1 MSPPGRPKGEFPSA
15 QREGSLMSPPGRP
28 KGEFPSAQ
36 REGSPVRAT
45 VAFIGLGNM
54 GRPMAGHLIDAGF
67 ALRVHAR
74 RADAMA
80 PLAARGATACGSPA
94 EAARGAQFIVT
105 NVTSSD
111 DVRAVLLGPQGAV
124 EGAAAGSVVID
135 HSTIA
140 AEVTR
145 EIAAALAARGIEML
159 DCPVSG
165 GVKGAQA
172 KTLSIMVGGRPEVL
186 ERARPLLA
194 AVGQTITHIGGH
206 GAGQVV
212 KACNQ
217 IVQVINIQG
226 IAEAMLFARAQ
237 GVDCEKMLA
246 ALQAGFAGSKML
258 DLMGPKM
265 ARREFGAG
273 IEARL
278 HQKDYGL
285 IVDMARAAGLGMPAT
300 ALVAQQ
306 LNALVGRG
314 WGSDDTSSLLRVLEA
329 ANGK

>member
-1 MSPPGRPKGEFPSA
+1 MS
-15 QREGSLMSPPGRP
+15 
-28 KGEFPSAQ
+28 
-36 REGSPVRAT
+36 T

-54 GRPMAGHLIDAGF
+54 GRPMASHLIDAGY

-74 RADAMA
+74 RAAAMQ
-80 PLAARGATACGSPA
+80 PLVDLGATACTSPA

-105 NVTSSD
+105 NVTNSE
-111 DVRAVLLGPQGAV
+111 DVWQVLLGAGGAI
-124 EGAAAGSVVID
+124 ETAAAGSVVID
-135 HSTIA
+135 HSTISA
-140 AEVTR
+140 QVTR
-145 EIAAALAARGIEML
+145 EIAAVLAERGIEML

-165 GVKGAQA
+165 GVKGALA
-172 KTLSIMVGGRPEVL
+172 RTLSIMVGGKPEVL

-194 AVGQTITHIGGH
+194 AVGQTITYIGDH

-217 IVQVINIQG
+217 IVQVVNIQG

-237 GVDCEKMLA
+237 GVDCARMLG

-265 ARREFGAG
+265 ATRDFAAG

-285 IVDMARAAGLGMPAT
+285 IVEMARDAKLAMPAV
-300 ALVAQQ
+300 AVVAQQ
-306 LNALVGRG
+306 LNALVGQG
-314 WGSDDTSSLLRVLEA
+314 WGTDDTSSLLRVLEA
-329 ANGK
+329 LNGKSA